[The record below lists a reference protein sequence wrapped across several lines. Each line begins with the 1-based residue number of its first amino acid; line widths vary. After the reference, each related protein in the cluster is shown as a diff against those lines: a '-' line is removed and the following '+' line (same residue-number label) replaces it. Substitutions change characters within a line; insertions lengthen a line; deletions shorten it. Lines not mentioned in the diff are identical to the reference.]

1 MRPLASKF
9 GRLGPLT
16 IVGVCLRQ
24 HARTAAVPNQPATR
38 IAALP
43 VFKLQR
49 RVSGLLTRVA
59 EMSCNTPLATAI
71 RGQLHR

>member
-24 HARTAAVPNQPATR
+24 QAHTAGVPNQPATR
-38 IAALP
+38 VAALP
-43 VFKLQR
+43 RFKL
-49 RVSGLLTRVA
+49 
-59 EMSCNTPLATAI
+59 
-71 RGQLHR
+71 